1 MPTRRLL
8 LNHAI
13 STRCNS
19 WTKHS
24 LRRLL
29 SIVFLT
35 LSCVAAF
42 AQNNAADSLLAL
54 SPDSLIAHY
63 IDLEEYTITARV
75 KEKDIIIPQT
85 LSGVQLKKMNALSVA
100 DAIRYFSGVQIKDY
114 GGVGGI
120 KTVNIRS
127 MGTNHMGVY
136 YNGIQLGNAQ
146 NGQIDLGK
154 YSLENI
160 EEIQLY
166 NGQKS
171 DIWQSAREF
180 GAAGSIYLTTR
191 RPRFAEGKTV
201 NVKAQMRAGSFA
213 LIDPSLLLDVKLSE
227 TMSLTMNAELISSD
241 GKYPFRY
248 RRVTPSGEV
257 AYDTTAIRQNGDIN
271 AIRVEAAVNH
281 YYSNTGF
288 WKLQLYHYNSE
299 RGVPG
304 AIVNNVWR
312 NGERLWDRNSFVQAT
327 WQDELFN
334 RWSVRVNAK
343 YANDY
348 TRYIN
353 NDDKLIHV
361 ENQYLQQEF
370 YFTMAHK
377 VRIFDWWDISAAYDL
392 QYNAL
397 SMYAEAHRFTHW
409 LSAATAINIKNYL
422 RLQAS
427 VLGTF
432 VNDEQG
438 TKNQESGHNATQ
450 HNTTLHNAT
459 QRFTPALFLSY
470 RPTQLVDLRLNAFYK
485 QSYRYPTF
493 NDLYY
498 TDMGNAYLKP
508 ELAKQH
514 NVGLSFTQPFR
525 IAEQKGSEFR
535 LNADYYYNRISDK
548 IIAYPKGQQF
558 RWTMLNLGL
567 VKINGLDVNAQLHF
581 VLPKNFYLTAK
592 AQYTYQTAIDVTDPS
607 DTYYGDQI
615 PYIPWHS
622 GSAVGMFGWQNDWQQ
637 YGLNY
642 SFIYVGERYNQQEN
656 IIYNY
661 TQPWY
666 THDLSLF
673 GEWNIHPTAKRSTG
687 VADLPSTAKRSISPI
702 TLRVALDINN
712 LLSQD
717 YDVIINYPMPKRN
730 FKCTVSI
737 TY

>member
-1 MPTRRLL
+1 MNRR
-8 LNHAI
+8 
-13 STRCNS
+13 
-19 WTKHS
+19 
-24 LRRLL
+24 
-29 SIVFLT
+29 FLIWLFA
-35 LSCVAAF
+35 LSCLAAF
-42 AQNNAADSLLAL
+42 SQNNAADSL
-54 SPDSLIAHY
+54 Y
-63 IDLEEYTITARV
+63 IDSIYRHLELEEYTITARV

-85 LSGVQLKKMNALSVA
+85 LAGVQLKKMNALSVA

-136 YNGIQLGNAQ
+136 YNGVQLGNAQ

-191 RPRFAEGKTV
+191 RPRFEAGKAF

-213 LIDPSLLLDVKLSE
+213 LINPSLLFNIRLSE
-227 TMSLTMNAELISSD
+227 TMSITANAELVSSD

-271 AIRVEAAVNH
+271 AIRVEAALNH

-334 RWSVRVNAK
+334 RWSVRANMK

-353 NDDKLIHV
+353 NDDKLIRV

-377 VRIFDWWDISAAYDL
+377 VRIFDWWDVSAAYDV
-392 QYNAL
+392 QYNQL
-397 SMYAEAHRFTHW
+397 SMFLDAHRWTHW
-409 LSAATAINIKNYL
+409 LSAATAINVKNYL
-422 RLQAS
+422 RVQAS

-432 VNDEQG
+432 VKDLPQPSLQG
-438 TKNQESGHNATQ
+438 REFSPFEGGGREGH
-450 HNTTLHNAT
+450 
-459 QRFTPALFLSY
+459 FTPALFLSY
-470 RPTQLVDLRLNAFYK
+470 RPTQLIDLRLNAFYK

-525 IAEQKGSEFR
+525 IAEKRGSEFR
-535 LNADYYYNRISDK
+535 INADYYYNRISDK

-567 VKINGLDVNAQLHF
+567 VKINGLDVNAQLHL
-581 VLPKNFYLTAK
+581 VLPMDFYLTAK
-592 AQYTYQTAIDVTDPS
+592 AQYTYQTAIDVTDPN

-666 THDLSLF
+666 THDLSVF
-673 GEWNIHPTAKRSTG
+673 GEWNIQPTAKRSTG

>member
-1 MPTRRLL
+1 MRRFV
-8 LNHAI
+8 
-13 STRCNS
+13 
-19 WTKHS
+19 
-24 LRRLL
+24 
-29 SIVFLT
+29 SIVFFT
-35 LSCVAAF
+35 LLCVVAF
-42 AQNNAADSLLAL
+42 SQNNAADNQYPIADSQYPIA
-54 SPDSLIAHY
+54 DSLIARY
-63 IDLEEYTITARV
+63 IDLEEYTITARI

-85 LSGVQLKKMNALSVA
+85 LSGTQLKKMNALSVA

-191 RPRFAEGKTV
+191 RPRFAAGKTV

-312 NGERLWDRNSFVQAT
+312 NGERLWDRNSFVQAS

-361 ENQYLQQEF
+361 ENQYLQQEA

-377 VRIFDWWDISAAYDL
+377 VRIFDWWDVSAAYDL

-397 SMYAEAHRFTHW
+397 SMYADAHRFTHW

-432 VNDEQG
+432 VNDAKSTNSHGVASNSGASDSGVPEQSADCWG
-438 TKNQESGHNATQ
+438 ANSPQSGRPITAKC
-450 HNTTLHNAT
+450 
-459 QRFTPALFLSY
+459 TPALFLSY

-514 NVGLSFTQPFR
+514 NVGLSFAQPFR
-525 IAEQKGSEFR
+525 VANLRGSEFR
-535 LNADYYYNRISDK
+535 INADYYYNRISDK

-567 VKINGLDVNAQLHF
+567 VKINGVDLNAQLHF
-581 VLPKNFYLTAK
+581 VLPKDFYLTAK
-592 AQYTYQTAIDVTDPS
+592 AQYTYQTAIDVTDPNDS
-607 DTYYGDQI
+607 YYGDQI

-622 GSAVGMFGWQNDWQQ
+622 GSVVSMFGWQNDWQQ

-666 THDLSLF
+666 THDLSVF
-673 GEWNIHPTAKRSTG
+673 GEWQIKPLASSPHR
-687 VADLPSTAKRSISPI
+687 LSPI
-702 TLRVALDINN
+702 VLRVALDINN

>member
-1 MPTRRLL
+1 MNRR
-8 LNHAI
+8 
-13 STRCNS
+13 
-19 WTKHS
+19 
-24 LRRLL
+24 
-29 SIVFLT
+29 FLIWLFA
-35 LSCVAAF
+35 LSCLAAF
-42 AQNNAADSLLAL
+42 SQNNAADSIIAS

-63 IDLEEYTITARV
+63 INLDEYTITARV

-85 LSGVQLKKMNALSVA
+85 LAGVQLKKMNALSVA

-191 RPRFAEGKTV
+191 RPRFEAGKAF

-213 LIDPSLLLDVKLSE
+213 LINPSLLFDIRLSE
-227 TMSLTMNAELISSD
+227 TMSITANAELVSSD

-334 RWSVRVNAK
+334 RWSVRANMK

-353 NDDKLIHV
+353 NDDKLIRV

-377 VRIFDWWDISAAYDL
+377 VRIFDWWDVSAAYDV
-392 QYNAL
+392 QYNQL
-397 SMYAEAHRFTHW
+397 SMFLAAHRWTHW
-409 LSAATAINIKNYL
+409 LSAATAINVKNYL

-438 TKNQESGHNATQ
+438 TKNQESLPNTTQ
-450 HNTTLHNAT
+450 HYPTLHNTT

-514 NVGLSFTQPFR
+514 SVGLSFTQPFR
-525 IAEQKGSEFR
+525 IAGQKGSEFR
-535 LNADYYYNRISDK
+535 INADYYYNRISDK

-581 VLPKNFYLTAK
+581 VLPKDFYLTAK
-592 AQYTYQTAIDVTDPS
+592 AQYTYQTAIDVTDPNDS
-607 DTYYGDQI
+607 YYGDQI

-666 THDLSLF
+666 THDLSVF
-673 GEWNIHPTAKRSTG
+673 GEWNIQPTAKRSTG

-730 FKCTVSI
+730 YKCTVSI